1 MGKKSRRQ
9 REKDPR
15 GTGLRKV
22 LRHALT
28 ADTPLSNL
36 SPQELKK
43 LANDVLD
50 SQDPTRAHND
60 DDDDDEPAPLSGVDH
75 AKGMLVQVLGAIGRQ
90 DVLDANLEKQLRLL
104 TDDAALAYAQYVRG
118 QDPRV
123 LWGLGPGL
131 QAWLLEGISN
141 GAKRE
146 DDDDSGLDA
155 VQDAA
160 PAASK
165 PTVAEAEAEYN
176 AAMTPG
182 GFTEELAQ
190 ASAMM
195 SLRAALTIDKNDLE
209 NFDAYMEIV
218 EPSISAH
225 DKLLKAMKRWPR
237 YRKYWPR
244 IRRRICWGCGKQYA
258 LSEPRIWV
266 CGGCGEARYCNA
278 ACQRAHWPK
287 HKGPCLQT
295 YEYGS
300 GF

>member
-36 SPQELKK
+36 SPQDLKK

-60 DDDDDEPAPLSGVDH
+60 DDDDEPPPLSGVDH
-75 AKGMLVQVLGAIGRQ
+75 AKGMLVQVMGGIGRQ
-90 DVLDANLEKQLRLL
+90 DV
-104 TDDAALAYAQYVRG
+104 
-118 QDPRV
+118 
-123 LWGLGPGL
+123 
-131 QAWLLEGISN
+131 
-141 GAKRE
+141 
-146 DDDDSGLDA
+146 
-155 VQDAA
+155 
-160 PAASK
+160 
-165 PTVAEAEAEYN
+165 
-176 AAMTPG
+176 
-182 GFTEELAQ
+182 
-190 ASAMM
+190 
-195 SLRAALTIDKNDLE
+195 
-209 NFDAYMEIV
+209 
-218 EPSISAH
+218 
-225 DKLLKAMKRWPR
+225 KRWPR

-295 YEYGS
+295 YEYGA